1 MDAAAVEAGVA
12 GVVVCERW
20 EAGAPVEGEAVE
32 AEEEEEEEVVVV
44 VVLVEED
51 CQRAA

>member
-1 MDAAAVEAGVA
+1 VDAAAVEAGVA

-32 AEEEEEEEVVVV
+32 AEEVAEEGGVVV